1 MAEPPMWRVSCCAT
15 RMRDIGTFILRMA
28 FGGLLVGH
36 GSQKLFGA
44 FEGHGLQGT
53 GKWLE
58 SMGYTPG
65 DRWALTAGL
74 GELGGGLL
82 TALGLLHPVGPLT
95 TMAPMT
101 VAWARAHGGLNKPIW
116 VTSGGGELPATNIA
130 IALALALMGP
140 GKFSIDGM
148 FGIRA
153 HPVFAAVV
161 SAAIAGGTLMAL
173 NQPAPAPQEQGQQQE
188 QSESVALT

>member
-1 MAEPPMWRVSCCAT
+1 
-15 RMRDIGTFILRMA
+15 MRDLGTLILRLGL
-28 FGGLLVGH
+28 GGLLVGH

-53 GKWLE
+53 GKWFE

-74 GELGGGLL
+74 GEFGGGLL
-82 TALGLLHPVGPLT
+82 TALGFLHPVGPLT
-95 TMAPMT
+95 TIAPMT
-101 VAWARAHGGLNKPIW
+101 VAWVRAHGGLSKPIW

-130 IALALALMGP
+130 IALALALIGP
-140 GKFSIDGM
+140 GKLSIDGM

-153 HPVFAAVV
+153 HPMLAALTSAAV
-161 SAAIAGGTLMAL
+161 AGGTLMAL
-173 NQPAPAPQEQGQQQE
+173 SQPAPQEQE
-188 QSESVALT
+188 QPEPVAVT